1 MLFLCSCCFKRNSI
15 VPFGHGDAEVRLWRS
30 FFTPHRLENTVECLY
45 FSLAPGDLTGPVL
58 HQLRPP
64 AAQRLPRRSRG
75 RSLCCPSGLS
85 PRPGAA
91 AGTDGSGRPL
101 RGPRPRPPP
110 ALSADVTRGR
120 SARRTLW
127 SPRGALRGA
136 LWRGRAGC
144 QRGAPEGSGA
154 GPAPGR
160 VGARGGGAMGV
171 PKFYRWVSERYP
183 CLSQVLKEHQV
194 RRRPRG
200 AGAGRHPRG
209 LSRRQGPGAALR
221 SAGARGPV
229 RGARRRWG
237 PPGGRR
243 GPGRRC
249 RPAAE
254 SRGCG
259 RKWA

>member
-1 MLFLCSCCFKRNSI
+1 MCSCCFKRNSI

-160 VGARGGGAMGV
+160 VGARGGGGHGR
-171 PKFYRWVSERYP
+171 P
-183 CLSQVLKEHQV
+183 QVLPLGLGAVPVPQPGAEGAPGEAAAAGRRGRAAPEGTEPPAGP
-194 RRRPRG
+194 RRRPALRRGSG
-200 AGAGRHPRG
+200 AGAG
-209 LSRRQGPGAALR
+209 GPKALGA
-221 SAGARGPV
+221 
-229 RGARRRWG
+229 
-237 PPGGRR
+237 
-243 GPGRRC
+243 PGRAARA
-249 RPAAE
+249 RPSVPA
-254 SRGCG
+254 CG
-259 RKWA
+259 